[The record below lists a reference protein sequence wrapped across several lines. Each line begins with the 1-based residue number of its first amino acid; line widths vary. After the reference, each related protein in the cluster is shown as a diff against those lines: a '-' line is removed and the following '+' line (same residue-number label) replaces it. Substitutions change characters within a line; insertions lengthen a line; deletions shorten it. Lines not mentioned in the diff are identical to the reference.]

1 MNVPSPP
8 ADLRAFVRE
17 SPIHRAALVAAV
29 ERAARE
35 LPAGTPVLDA
45 GAGAAPYRGLF
56 AHCEYLTQDWPASVH
71 EAAQTTDIVA
81 DLHELPIEDG
91 RFGFVLCTEVLE
103 HVADPPRVLRELHR
117 VLRPGGGLLL
127 TVPFVFELHEEP
139 HDHWRYTSHGLR
151 RLLTEAGFTVA
162 SIEPL
167 SGWFSTLAQVLR
179 NGGIAM
185 RPADRPAR
193 PATRA
198 AGFTT
203 QAASVLLARLAA
215 RLDTLDE
222 RRALPIGWACRATR
236 RA

>member
-1 MNVPSPP
+1 MNVPSTP

-17 SPIHRAALVAAV
+17 SPIHRAALAAAV
-29 ERAARE
+29 ERAARD
-35 LPAGTPVLDA
+35 LPAGTRVLDA

-71 EAAQTTDIVA
+71 ATAHRADVVA
-81 DLHELPIEDG
+81 DLHDLPIEDG

-103 HVADPPRVLRELHR
+103 HVADPARVLGELHR
-117 VLRPGGGLLL
+117 VLEPGGGLLL
-127 TVPFVFELHEEP
+127 TAPFVFELHEEP
-139 HDHWRYTSHGLR
+139 YDHWRYTNHGLR
-151 RLLTEAGFTVA
+151 RLLTDAGFSVGT
-162 SIEPL
+162 IDPL
-167 SGWFSTLAQVLR
+167 TGWFSTLAQVLR

-185 RPADRPAR
+185 RPADRRAR

-198 AGFTT
+198 VGFAA
-203 QAASVLLARLAA
+203 QASSVLLARVAG

-236 RA
+236 PA